1 MTSHE
6 NAPAASIRA
15 MCPGTCPSSCGAKSA
30 AEVTKAK
37 MTLPGGPMRVAS
49 QKVFWTAASSAP
61 TAISTAVESV
71 SEPATRATARPAAIP
86 RITRRTVRAR
96 RAYGRL
102 CP

>member
-1 MTSHE
+1 MTSQE
-6 NAPAASIRA
+6 KAPAASISA
-15 MCPGTCPSSCGAKSA
+15 MCPGTWPSSCGAKSA

-37 MTLPGGPMRVAS
+37 ITLPGGPMRVAS
-49 QKVFWTAASSAP
+49 QKVFCTAASSAP

-71 SEPATRATARPAAIP
+71 SEAVTRAAASPAAIP
-86 RITRRTVRAR
+86 RITRRTVWAL